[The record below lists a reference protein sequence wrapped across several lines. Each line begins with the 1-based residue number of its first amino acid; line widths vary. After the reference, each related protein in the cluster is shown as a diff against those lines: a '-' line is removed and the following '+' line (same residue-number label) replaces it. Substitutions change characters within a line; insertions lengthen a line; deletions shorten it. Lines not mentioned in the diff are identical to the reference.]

1 MQLSTEAVARFQ
13 QRIWNYY
20 HEYGRPFPWR
30 DTNDPYKILVSELM
44 LQQTQTERVL
54 KKYQPFLERFPGY
67 AELAEAPLADVLSL
81 WQGLGYNR
89 RALGLKRIAELVKS
103 KHNGVLPDDPDI
115 LLSFPMIGPATAG
128 SLQAFIFNKPVAF
141 IETNI
146 RRVILY
152 YFFDS
157 KDGVQDSEVLDMVT
171 QVLDAS
177 DPRQW
182 YYALMD
188 YGVYLKYAIVNPNR
202 RSAHYRRQAPFEN
215 SNRQIRGALLRL
227 INQKGPLPKDVIY
240 GEMSSFEEDR
250 VFNCL
255 SDLEREGFIAGE
267 NGTYRIGP

>member
-1 MQLSTEAVARFQ
+1 MQLSKEAIARFQ
-13 QRIWNYY
+13 KGIWNYY
-20 HEYGRPFPWR
+20 NEYGRPFPWR
-30 DTNDPYKILVSELM
+30 DTNDPYQILVSELM

-103 KHNGVLPDDPDI
+103 KHADILPADPDI

-152 YFFDS
+152 CFFDS

-171 QVLDAS
+171 QVLDA
-177 DPRQW
+177 
-182 YYALMD
+182 
-188 YGVYLKYAIVNPNR
+188 
-202 RSAHYRRQAPFEN
+202 
-215 SNRQIRGALLRL
+215 
-227 INQKGPLPKDVIY
+227 
-240 GEMSSFEEDR
+240 
-250 VFNCL
+250 
-255 SDLEREGFIAGE
+255 
-267 NGTYRIGP
+267 

>member
-1 MQLSTEAVARFQ
+1 MQLSTEAVVRFQ
-13 QRIWNYY
+13 QLIWNYY
-20 HEYGRPFPWR
+20 HEYGRSFPWR
-30 DTNDPYKILVSELM
+30 DTRDPYRILVSELM

-54 KKYQPFLERFPGY
+54 KKYQLFLDRFPGY
-67 AELAEAPLADVLSL
+67 SALATAPLAEVLRL

-89 RALGLKRIAELVKS
+89 RALGLKRIAELV
-103 KHNGVLPDDPDI
+103 HYNHAGILPDDPDTLI
-115 LLSFPMIGPATAG
+115 SFPMIGPATAG

-152 YFFDS
+152 HFFDS
-157 KDGVQDSEVLDMVT
+157 KDGVHDSGVLDVVS

-188 YGVYLKYAIVNPNR
+188 YGVYLKYAVINPNR

-227 INQKGPLPKDVIY
+227 INLKGPLSTDAIC
-240 GEMSSFEEDR
+240 GEMGSFEDER
-250 VFNCL
+250 VLKCL
-255 SDLEREGFIAGE
+255 SELAREGFIAAE
-267 NGTYRIGP
+267 NETYRISS

>member
-1 MQLSTEAVARFQ
+1 MQLSKEAVARFQ

-89 RALGLKRIAELVKS
+89 RALGLKRIAELVY
-103 KHNGVLPDDPDI
+103 HNYDGKIPDDPDI

-128 SLQAFIFNKPVAF
+128 SLQAFVFNKPVAF

-157 KDGVQDSEVLDMVT
+157 KDGVQDSEVLDIVT
-171 QVLDAS
+171 QVLDAA

-188 YGVYLKYAIVNPNR
+188 YGVYLKYAVINPNR

-227 INQKGPLPKDVIY
+227 INRKGPLPKDVIY
-240 GEMSSFEEDR
+240 GEMSSFTEER
-250 VFNCL
+250 VLNCL

-267 NGTYRIGP
+267 NGTYRIGT